1 MSGRVDLTSRK
12 GVIAFEQIVIND
24 IQWIFREQSTLDLG
38 IDAIIEEVIL
48 SDGATKSTG
57 KLIGVQIKTGM
68 SNVSVDKDGN
78 FVYYMTRVHYEYW
91 LSYSIPVIFVLF
103 DPDTQNT
110 YWSPIVKRNIRK
122 TNRGGYKLIIGRDSI
137 FSKKS
142 KSELTDF
149 LRLSQNHCFFDEDV
163 SMLDDEELL
172 EYSHELLSESVLSL
186 KSINNTVIELDKK
199 IKTYSQQGEVLLSKA
214 QNKLIDKNTTLKGV
228 RKSNQ
233 YYKVALNIATTH
245 IKKDIHVM
253 AETHARSI
261 SFVFHLLNKHYN
273 DIELQNIMTPITD
286 EFSKEIEVIDD
297 LIGQMRNVVVQFRKS
312 DEYSDF
318 QLRQAKSDFAT
329 IVEDFSFEIED
340 LRELL
345 SESLLKFSQIN
356 FQSQTG

>member
-12 GVIAFEQIVIND
+12 GVNAFEQIIINE
-24 IQWIFREQSTLDLG
+24 IQWIFREQSTFDLG
-38 IDAIIEEVIL
+38 IDAIIEEVIF

-68 SNVSVDKDGN
+68 SNVTVDKDGN
-78 FVYYMTRVHYEYW
+78 FVYYMTRIHYEYW
-91 LSYSIPVIFVLF
+91 VSYSIPVIFILF
-103 DPDTQNT
+103 DPDTQST
-110 YWSPIVKRNIRK
+110 YWSPIAKRNIKK

-137 FSKKS
+137 LSKES

-149 LRLSQNHCFFDEDV
+149 LRTSQNHCFFDEDV

-172 EYSHELLSESVLSL
+172 EYSYELLSESVLSL
-186 KSINNTVIELDKK
+186 KNINNTVIELDKK
-199 IKTYSQQGEVLLSKA
+199 IKINSQQGEILLSKA

-245 IKKDIHVM
+245 IKKEMHIM
-253 AETHARSI
+253 AETHAKSI
-261 SFVFHLLNKHYN
+261 SFVFHLFNKHYD
-273 DIELQNIMTPITD
+273 DIELQDLIPPITD
-286 EFSKEIEVIDD
+286 EFLKEIKAIDD
-297 LIGQMRNVVVQFRKS
+297 LISQMRNVVTQFRKN

-318 QLRQAKSDFAT
+318 QLRQAKCDFAT
-329 IVEDFSFEIED
+329 IVEDYLSELND

-345 SESLLKFSQIN
+345 SESLLKFSQLN
-356 FQSQTG
+356 LQS